1 MFSRVMAAVFHNK
14 RTGKNKVAP
23 VPQEV
28 PLVVPTESTPVYTTP
43 PPSPCASMAPTRE
56 STPTRGVSLATLLSV
71 PSLMER
77 VKVTD
82 VPGTGPEVSIGDFD
96 DEPEHPYFSVAP
108 DAVQLRFIIH
118 KTKGEFSYEGVIASK
133 YQGNYGNVMNPMDS
147 DDETSA
153 PGDCEFSNIVP
164 DTQ

>member
-1 MFSRVMAAVFHNK
+1 MMAAVFRNK

-23 VPQEV
+23 AQSTPEV

-77 VKVTD
+77 VKEM
-82 VPGTGPEVSIGDFD
+82 PGTGPEVSIGDFD
-96 DEPEHPYFSVAP
+96 NEPEHPYFSVAP

-118 KTKGEFSYEGVIASK
+118 ETKGEFSYEGVIASK
-133 YQGNYGNVMNPMDS
+133 YQGNYGDVMNPMDS
-147 DDETSA
+147 DDETPAS
-153 PGDCEFSNIVP
+153 GDNEFSNIVP